1 MDDDLLEFGT
11 IEVFYIVWE
20 RPDAAYYLKDMTN
33 DLGHVEWTKNKT
45 TALYFFTEKEAG
57 KHVKYFSKTRHGI
70 YFEVGDRD
78 LLDDL
83 DMDDLP

>member
-20 RPDAAYYLKDMTN
+20 RPDAAYYLKDMTA
-33 DLGHVEWTKNKT
+33 DLGHVEWTKNKNA
-45 TALYFFTEKEAG
+45 ALYFFTEKEAS
-57 KHVKYFSKTRHGI
+57 KHVKYFSKSRSGI
-70 YFEVGDRD
+70 YFEAGERD